1 MIKRPPLSTSV
12 ADGRYMRA
20 DGNARTAYNLAIR
33 AHINANNM
41 LIINPLNGTDFT
53 TADVLIN
60 CSGTTRVGLVVK
72 AISGQAVSLQEWW
85 DAADS
90 RRAHFDSGGNL
101 VLQQKIQQRHRAPTI
116 NTNYS
121 VAVNADYFVKF
132 TTQASGWTNTATN
145 GTITLPSAATA
156 GAGSAYII
164 KDGSGT
170 AATRNLS
177 VTGTGGQTIDGA
189 ASVTMSTNYQTLRV
203 ISDGSNW
210 LTW

>member
-1 MIKRPPLSTSV
+1 
-12 ADGRYMRA
+12 MRA

-33 AHINANNM
+33 APINANNM

-101 VLQQKIQQRHRAPTI
+101 VLQQKIQQRYRAPTI

-164 KDGSGT
+164 KDSGT

-189 ASVTMSTNYQTLRV
+189 ASVTMNTNYQTLRV